1 MISTFFHGFTTIIK
15 EVTFALAPLTVVFL
29 LLQVF
34 LLKLPKSQL
43 KKILSGIMLT
53 FIGLALFL
61 QGVKIGFLPTGDLM
75 GIKIGS
81 LDYNWI
87 LIPIGFL
94 LGFTVTLAE
103 PAVRILNTQVEK
115 VSGGYIN
122 KTVML
127 YTLSIGVGISVAL
140 SMVRVIWGISLWYFV
155 VPGYI
160 IALVLTRYI
169 SSEFVAI
176 AFDAGGVAT
185 GPMTVTFILSMTV
198 GVAKVLDGRNP
209 LIDGFGMVS
218 LVAMTPILA
227 VLILG
232 ALYNRKGKGNESE

>member
-1 MISTFFHGFTTIIK
+1 MISVFFHDFTTVIK
-15 EVTFALAPLTVVFL
+15 EVALALAPLTVVFL

-43 KKILSGIMLT
+43 KKILLGLVQT

-75 GIKIGS
+75 GIKIGA

-94 LGFTVTLAE
+94 LGLTVTLAE
-103 PAVRILNTQVEK
+103 PAVRILNAQVEK

-198 GVAKVLDGRNP
+198 GVAKVMDGRNP
-209 LIDGFGMVS
+209 LLDGFGMVS

-232 ALYNRKGKGNESE
+232 ALYNRKGNQNESE